1 MAIIRKIVAQDEND
15 TNQWL
20 KIDHS
25 SRYIVNDSPEWQWLF
40 GPNSALN
47 NSSQIL
53 KLAAQLDT
61 NTLDKIRIIGY
72 LYNPTNGTIDSA
84 SGITFNIYKVADIT
98 IPKWD
103 DQFIVSLS
111 GVLQSNSYYF
121 NDIDISSLTG
131 TSLDGD
137 TTLMIEGVATRLG
150 VTYRERIYVNHLG
163 VYQSIIRLRQDVDFL
178 DITKQDE

>member
-25 SRYIVNDSPEWQWLF
+25 TRYIVNDSPEWQFLF
-40 GPNSALN
+40 GPNSVLD

-61 NTLDKIRIIGY
+61 NTLDKIRIVGY
-72 LYNPTNGTIDSA
+72 LYNPKNGTIDSA
-84 SGITFNIYKVADIT
+84 SGITFNVYKVTDIT
-98 IPKWD
+98 TPKWND
-103 DQFIVSLS
+103 ELITTLT
-111 GVLQSNSYYF
+111 GILQSNSYYF
-121 NDIDISSLTG
+121 VDIDITSLTG

-137 TTLMIEGVATRLG
+137 TTLMIEGVATRLN

-163 VYQSIIRLRQDVDFL
+163 VYQSVVKLRQDVDYL